1 MHQTLR
7 NETREYVEMEAE
19 AAATPAEKSAATPAA
34 LTIPRNTDS
43 EPVADTTAMVQALAA
58 ADACAVTLRY
68 LL

>member
-1 MHQTLR
+1 
-7 NETREYVEMEAE
+7 MEAE

-68 LL
+68 FL